1 MHETVLVTGVNGFLG
16 QYIVREFVAR
26 KSRVAAVSR
35 SPILE
40 TAPWTNSISDL
51 LVTDLCSP
59 QFEAT
64 LVAVKPDLI
73 IHAAGP
79 SSVAESVKDPTSDF
93 LGSVDVFY
101 HVMDSVRRLA
111 PSCKVLLLSSAA
123 VYGNPQTLPVH
134 EDAPLCPISPYGFHK
149 KICEI
154 LIEEFHSIYG
164 IRGCSVRIFSAYGAG
179 LKRQVLWDISRKALW
194 DKVVNLQ
201 GTGEETRD
209 FVHAE
214 DVARGLG
221 IVADHA
227 AFCAEAY
234 NLSYGS
240 QLRFAKWPRH

>member
-1 MHETVLVTGVNGFLG
+1 M
-16 QYIVREFVAR
+16 
-26 KSRVAAVSR
+26 
-35 SPILE
+35 
-40 TAPWTNSISDL
+40 NSISDL
-51 LVTDLCSP
+51 LVSDLGSP
-59 QFEAT
+59 EFEAM
-64 LVAVKPDLI
+64 LVAAKPDLI

-79 SSVAESVKDPTSDF
+79 SSVAGSVKGPAGDF

-134 EDAPLCPISPYGFHK
+134 EDAPLRPISPYGFHK

-154 LIEEFHSIYG
+154 LIEEFYSVYG

-194 DKVVNLQ
+194 DNVVNLQ

-214 DVARGLG
+214 DVAERLG
-221 IVADHA
+221 NIADHA
-227 AFCAEAY
+227 TFSAEAY
-234 NLSYGS
+234 NLSYGVATTIREVAET
-240 QLRFAKWPRH
+240 LVAELGRNWDDRFLSSAEGRRSLVLAS

>member
-1 MHETVLVTGVNGFLG
+1 MTNKSFDKMSATFSKQMPEYFRRHISMHETVLVTGVNGFLG
-16 QYIVREFVAR
+16 QHIVREFVAR

-123 VYGNPQTLPVH
+123 VYGTRKRFPFMKMLRCAQ
-134 EDAPLCPISPYGFHK
+134 FHPMV
-149 KICEI
+149 
-154 LIEEFHSIYG
+154 F
-164 IRGCSVRIFSAYGAG
+164 
-179 LKRQVLWDISRKALW
+179 
-194 DKVVNLQ
+194 
-201 GTGEETRD
+201 TR
-209 FVHAE
+209 
-214 DVARGLG
+214 
-221 IVADHA
+221 
-227 AFCAEAY
+227 
-234 NLSYGS
+234 
-240 QLRFAKWPRH
+240 RFAKFSSKSFIRFMGSAVARSGSFRPMAQG

>member
-1 MHETVLVTGVNGFLG
+1 M
-16 QYIVREFVAR
+16 
-26 KSRVAAVSR
+26 
-35 SPILE
+35 
-40 TAPWTNSISDL
+40 
-51 LVTDLCSP
+51 
-59 QFEAT
+59 
-64 LVAVKPDLI
+64 KPDLI

-79 SSVAESVKDPTSDF
+79 SSVAESVEDPTSDF

-201 GTGEETRD
+201 VLEKRRGISFMLKMSREAWESWPITPVFLPKLIIFRTGATTIREVAETLVTELGRNCSID
-209 FVHAE
+209 FSQVRRAGDPLFWQADITRLSQLGYEPRISFVHGAAE
-214 DVARGLG
+214 
-221 IVADHA
+221 
-227 AFCAEAY
+227 Y
-234 NLSYGS
+234 
-240 QLRFAKWPRH
+240 AKW